1 MAGLEWSTSS
11 LGGALT
17 SETLSRNMRIVA
29 QPKMRFR
36 QLTRPE
42 MAFGAHNGDTVTFRK
57 VSNVLDEGRVIGEKE
72 RVPETEINFTSGQI
86 TIEEYSLSIPYTWRL
101 SLLAKLSV
109 EDNIVIALMND
120 MAKVL
125 DKAAAQAFRSADFV
139 YTPTGT
145 NTSKTRSF
153 STTGTA
159 GAAATRPISGWD
171 VKNIVDD
178 MRSTYNM
185 PAYDGND
192 YVCVAT
198 STFMRG
204 LKDDSEW
211 VEAAKYGDPDKLFS
225 GEVGRYYG
233 VRFIE
238 ENNALDANLAGGLG
252 EAIFVAWDAVI
263 EIVSYAEEIQAK
275 VGSDY
280 GRDKGLRWVWMG
292 GFDKTWDFALEG
304 ESRLVRVHSL

>member
-1 MAGLEWSTSS
+1 MAGLEWETSS

-17 SETLSRNMRIVA
+17 SETLSRNMRIVS

-36 QLTRPE
+36 QLTRAE

-57 VSNVLDEGRVIGEKE
+57 VSNVLDEGRAIGEKE
-72 RVPETEINFTSGQI
+72 RVPETEINFTSGSI
-86 TIEEYSLSIPYTWRL
+86 TVEEYSNSIPYTWRL

-109 EDNIVIALMND
+109 EDNIIIALMND

-125 DKAAAQAFRSADFV
+125 DKNAATAFRTADFV

-145 NTSKTRSF
+145 VVNKTRTF
-153 STTGTA
+153 TTTGIP
-159 GAAATRPISGWD
+159 GAVSTRPIAGWD

-178 MRSTYNM
+178 MRATYNM
-185 PAYDGND
+185 PAFDGND

-198 STFMRG
+198 SSFMRG
-204 LKDDSEW
+204 LKDDAEW
-211 VEAAKYGDPDKLFS
+211 VEAAKYGDPEKLFS

-252 EAIFVAWDAVI
+252 EAIFIAWDAVI

-280 GRDKGLRWVWMG
+280 GRDKGLRWVWQG
-292 GFDKTWDFALEG
+292 GFAKTWDFPLEG
-304 ESRLVRVHSL
+304 EARLVRVYSA